1 MALRSSWEGFLRLNL
16 ISVPVK
22 AYSATQS
29 GGGRI
34 SFHQIHAKC
43 KSRIRYKKVCP
54 VHGEVPNDEIVSGY
68 EVAKGQYVLVKPEE
82 LKKLRSDADK
92 SIEIGVFVS
101 PTEIDPLYFTDRSY
115 YITPSGR
122 AGAKSYAVLQR
133 VMADEERFA
142 VGTMIMSGRENIV
155 VIRPLGRLLAATVLS
170 FANQI
175 KSPKAFEEEVP
186 EEKVAPEEVK
196 LARTLIDASTDQKF
210 DLEKYQDEY
219 SARVMKLI
227 ERRSAGKAVKSPR
240 RDEEPAIINLM
251 DALRQSVQEAKHGTN
266 GRAHARGKSG
276 RAARRTHARRKTG

>member
-54 VHGEVPNDEIVSGY
+54 IHGEVPNDEIVSGY

-101 PTEIDPLYFTDRSY
+101 PDEIDPLYFTDRSY

-122 AGAKSYAVLQR
+122 AGAKSVCACSSASWR
-133 VMADEERFA
+133 
-142 VGTMIMSGRENIV
+142 MSI
-155 VIRPLGRLLAATVLS
+155 A
-170 FANQI
+170 
-175 KSPKAFEEEVP
+175 SP
-186 EEKVAPEEVK
+186 
-196 LARTLIDASTDQKF
+196 
-210 DLEKYQDEY
+210 
-219 SARVMKLI
+219 SARWSWPAAKTSSSSGP
-227 ERRSAGKAVKSPR
+227 SAGYSPPR
-240 RDEEPAIINLM
+240 F
-251 DALRQSVQEAKHGTN
+251 
-266 GRAHARGKSG
+266 
-276 RAARRTHARRKTG
+276 

>member
-29 GGGRI
+29 GGGKI

-54 VHGEVPNDEIVSGY
+54 IHGEVPNDEIVSGY

-142 VGTMIMSGRENIV
+142 VGTMVMAGRENIV

-227 ERRSAGKAVKSPR
+227 ERRSAGKTVKSPR

-251 DALRQSVQEAKHGTN
+251 DALRQSVQEAKHSTN

-276 RAARRTHARRKTG
+276 RATRRTHARRKTG